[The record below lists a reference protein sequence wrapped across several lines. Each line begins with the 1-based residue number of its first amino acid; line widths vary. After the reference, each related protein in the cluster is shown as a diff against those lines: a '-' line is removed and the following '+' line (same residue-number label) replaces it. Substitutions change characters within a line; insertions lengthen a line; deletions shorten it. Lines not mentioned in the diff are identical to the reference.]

1 MKDKLKKFLKKYKKA
16 IKYGLFV
23 IFILILFLFAYKL
36 FFYSDKEKDLYGV
49 RLRDI
54 EENKFT
60 NKEITEVKEKTTAI
74 EGIKNIKINVK
85 GRLIKLFVTFDN
97 EVSNN
102 DIKLK
107 FNESL
112 SFISD
117 KVRSYYDIT
126 MYAIKEEDKKLT
138 YPVIGYKHKDK
149 TEVNYKE
156 F

>member
-1 MKDKLKKFLKKYKKA
+1 MKDNLKRFLKKYKKA
-16 IKYGLFV
+16 IKFGLFV
-23 IFILILFLFAYKL
+23 IFILILFLFTYKL

-54 EENKFT
+54 EKNKFT
-60 NKEITEVKEKTTAI
+60 NKEINEVKEKTSTI
-74 EGIKNIKINVK
+74 SGVKNIKINVK
-85 GRLIKLFVTFDN
+85 GRLIKIFVTFNN

-112 SFISD
+112 GFISD

-126 MYAIKEEDKKLT
+126 MYAIKEEDEKLN

-149 TEVNYKE
+149 VEVNYKE